1 MKKRFTEEQ
10 IINILKE
17 QEAGFSVKEITRR
30 HGIAEQTFYRWKS
43 KFGGMEASDAKR
55 LRELES
61 ENAKLKKLLA
71 ETMLDNV
78 ALKDVVFAKVV
89 RPAVKRNVV
98 SHMVSAHGLS
108 QRRAC
113 RLVGLNLSTWQ
124 YKSTKRAMTG
134 LRERIVEL
142 SGERRRFGYRR
153 LHILLLRE
161 GWTVNHKAV
170 HRIYREEGLQVR
182 KRKRKRIGPVDR
194 QPIELPERVNE
205 RWSMDFV
212 SDGLSNGRRFRT
224 LNIVDDFSREC
235 PVIEVDTS
243 LPGTRVVRV
252 LERLSE
258 TRGLP
263 KAIVVDNGPELISKA
278 LDEWAYRNG
287 VRLHFIEP
295 GKPVQNAFV
304 ESFNG
309 KFRDECLNEH
319 WFTSLA
325 DARRTIEAWRIDY
338 NTWRPHSALA
348 YATPQEFASRHQ
360 GHAPDDVTTAPK
372 NIYHAAEL
380 SS

>member
-1 MKKRFTEEQ
+1 M
-10 IINILKE
+10 
-17 QEAGFSVKEITRR
+17 
-30 HGIAEQTFYRWKS
+30 
-43 KFGGMEASDAKR
+43 
-55 LRELES
+55 
-61 ENAKLKKLLA
+61 
-71 ETMLDNV
+71 
-78 ALKDVVFAKVV
+78 V
-89 RPAVKRNVV
+89 RPAGKRNAV
-98 SHMVSAHGLS
+98 SLMVSAHGLS

-113 RLVGLNLSTWQ
+113 RLAGLNQSTWQ
-124 YKSTKRAMTG
+124 YKPIQRGMTG
-134 LRERIVEL
+134 LRERIIAL
-142 SGERRRFGYRR
+142 AGERRRFGYRR
-153 LHILLLRE
+153 LHILLRRE
-161 GWTVNHKAV
+161 GWAVNHKAV

-182 KRKRKRIGPVDR
+182 RRKRKRIASVER
-194 QPIELPERVNE
+194 QPMTLPERINE

-263 KAIVVDNGPELISKA
+263 KTIVVDNGPELISKA
-278 LDEWAYRNG
+278 LDDWACRNH
-287 VRLHFIEP
+287 VRLHFIQP
-295 GKPVQNAFV
+295 GKPTQNAFV

-319 WFTSLA
+319 WFISLA

-338 NTWRPHSALA
+338 NTQRPHSSLD
-348 YATPQEFASRHQ
+348 YATPEEFASRRQ
-360 GHAPDDVTTAPK
+360 GHAPDAVTNAPK
-372 NIYHAAEL
+372 GNYHAEEL